1 MWHPADHP
9 LASPPIAP
17 LRPLRRVATLGL
29 ALALG
34 VGLVPAPAVA
44 QALPHPDA
52 LIRTARQR
60 AYSGDGT
67 YNTTGAGQSRSA
79 VIGPG
84 GLTRFYVQIQNDGPG
99 TGDLR
104 VAGSP
109 ESTAFAV
116 RYFQGSRRVSPAV
129 KAGTLVFHGM
139 APGASRTLTVEVE
152 AKAGAPLGSSR
163 RVVVSARSV
172 ADGSVRDNVVADVR
186 IPEYTAEQRRI
197 AELVNETRGQHGLGG
212 VTFRPYLRDKAQA
225 WAEKMARENHLSHSY
240 LPAGVPPGYRAM
252 AENVGYGNSIVQV
265 HNAFMNSPHHRAN
278 LLGNYNHIGTGFA
291 TGHGRVW
298 IVEVFELR

>member
-1 MWHPADHP
+1 
-9 LASPPIAP
+9 
-17 LRPLRRVATLGL
+17 
-29 ALALG
+29 
-34 VGLVPAPAVA
+34 VPATAAV
-44 QALPHPDA
+44 QALPRPDA
-52 LIRTARQR
+52 LIRTPSQR

-79 VIGPG
+79 VIRPG
-84 GLTRFYVQIQNDGPG
+84 ALARFYVQIQNDGP
-99 TGDLR
+99 TGDIR

-116 RYFQGSRRVSPAV
+116 RYFQGSRSVSPAV

-139 APGASRTLTVEVE
+139 APGATRTLTVEVE
-152 AKAGAPLGSSR
+152 ARSGAPLGSSR

-172 ADGSVRDNVVADVR
+172 ADGTIRDNVVADVR

-197 AELVNETRGQHGLGG
+197 AELVNQTRGRYGLGG

-225 WAEKMARENHLSHSY
+225 WAQKMARENRLSHSY
-240 LPAGVPPGYRAM
+240 LPAGVPPGYRGM
-252 AENVGYGNSIVQV
+252 AENVGYGSSIIQV
-265 HNAFMNSPHHRAN
+265 HNAFMASAPHRAN
-278 LLGNYNHIGTGFA
+278 ILGNYNHIGTGFA

-298 IVEVFELR
+298 IVQVFELR